1 MRKKDFRG
9 GGKGFS
15 LTELLICIG
24 VMLALLSGLSG
35 LQKPEPSVNVAHK
48 DMDRLDQWLES
59 AMLRADRWKK
69 DFYLLI
75 IAPSASAERHRMK
88 LQWLNRR
95 ESVLLKTETFYAD
108 ERVRW
113 KLQEAASGHTY
124 SWNVHTLSPAF
135 TISAL
140 SAEKAN
146 TGEKIT
152 LSVRGLATRVCA
164 CDRR

>member
-1 MRKKDFRG
+1 MTKKDFRG

-35 LQKPEPSVNVAHK
+35 LQKPEPSVSVAHK

-95 ESVLLKTETFYAD
+95 KKFRS
-108 ERVRW
+108 
-113 KLQEAASGHTY
+113 
-124 SWNVHTLSPAF
+124 
-135 TISAL
+135 
-140 SAEKAN
+140 
-146 TGEKIT
+146 
-152 LSVRGLATRVCA
+152 
-164 CDRR
+164 